1 MNPDLTLLSDK
12 DLEALSL
19 GKIDLM
25 SDAGLAILAGEQPKV
40 VAPKKMTA
48 KEEVQAAFGFD
59 KPKPQAQ
66 SAGDLLRN
74 LGLTARGA
82 LTGAASLPAMF
93 ADVPASIVNLAA
105 GRQVYK
111 PQAEAFGD
119 FLSALG
125 APKAETPAERLMTE
139 SAAAIGGVV
148 APVGVAQKI
157 ISSAIPTGLL
167 PAAEKGVSQAVSSG
181 AVRDFLATGKP
192 ITGYKFVSNA
202 PASIAYPTMIAE
214 NVPAQIAAATG
225 GALAGGAAR
234 ESDANPLMQLIGSI
248 AGSVAPGAATSLGP
262 AAARAAKEV
271 VRPGTQAGR
280 EAIAGGVL
288 RQLSREP
295 ETAIKAM
302 EGYQAPVSGY
312 TPTAAQA
319 SRDVGLIAAET
330 PIRALDVTGKFGA
343 QASQAN
349 QARMAI
355 LDRLAKDKQA
365 VEFAVTKRD
374 DVSDP
379 LREAAF
385 AKSTVSPETFQSAV
399 NLTVN
404 QTIDDILG
412 SSAGARS
419 TVENTMNWAKEQIK
433 RGTTPERL
441 YEVRKDLR
449 DASQGRLDKDG
460 AAYSLAKGQLEQVIR
475 SIDDA
480 IDAAAPGYKDYLK
493 KYAQSS
499 KGIEK
504 LEAAQEFRGK
514 VLSTTPDPSRIGDY
528 MISQPSFT
536 RAIRN
541 AEKETNLSNT
551 QLAVLKKVAQ
561 DLDSGVLNRAVK
573 TPGSDTFKNLST
585 ANIIGA
591 FIGKQMFGEVPAAVN
606 KVAAPLNWLYN
617 GTDDQIRELLVD
629 AMLDPKLASKLMTKA
644 SVVSVE
650 PLSKELQRKAIAAGY
665 GASFG
670 LTEK

>member
-1 MNPDLTLLSDK
+1 MPPDLSKLSDK
-12 DLEALSL
+12 DLEALANGDMAS
-19 GKIDLM
+19 I
-25 SDAGLAILAGEQPKV
+25 SDAALAILAGEEPKLA
-40 VAPKKMTA
+40 APKKMTA

-59 KPKPQAQ
+59 KPKQTTQAT
-66 SAGDLLRN
+66 GDLLRN

-82 LTGAASLPAMF
+82 LTGAASLPAMI
-93 ADVPASIVNLAA
+93 ADVPVGLINIAA

-119 FLSALG
+119 FLSSLG
-125 APKAETPAERLMTE
+125 APKSETPAERLMTE
-139 SAAAIGGVV
+139 SAAAIGGVA
-148 APVGVAQKI
+148 APAGIANRVTQ
-157 ISSAIPTGLL
+157 AIAP
-167 PAAEKGVSQAVSSG
+167 Q
-181 AVRDFLATGKP
+181 LATRTQELARFFG
-192 ITGYKFVSNA
+192 
-202 PASIAYPTMIAE
+202 E
-214 NVPAQIAAATG
+214 NVPAQVAAATG

-234 ESDANPLMQLIGSI
+234 ESDASPLMQLIASI
-248 AGSVAPGAATSLGP
+248 GGAATPAGAMALGP
-262 AAARAAKEV
+262 AVGRAAKEV

-288 RQLSREP
+288 RQLAREP
-295 ETAIKAM
+295 ETAIKTM
-302 EGYQAPVSGY
+302 EGYQAPVGGY

-365 VEFAVTKRD
+365 LDSAITKRD
-374 DVSDP
+374 DVTAP

-419 TVENTMNWAKEQIK
+419 TVESTMNWAKEQIK

-480 IDAAAPGYKDYLK
+480 IDSAAPGYRDYLK

-541 AEKETNLSNT
+541 AEKETDLSKT
-551 QLAVLKKVAQ
+551 QLAVLKKVAE

-573 TPGSDTFKNLST
+573 TPGSDTFKNIST

-591 FIGKQMFGEVPAAVN
+591 FIGKQMFGEVPAAIN

-670 LTEK
+670 LTER